1 MTFVKITEQDSL
13 YDNLEDKSVHEI
25 VTDINREDA
34 KVAEA
39 VRRAL
44 PAIEKLVTA
53 IVSRM
58 KGGGRIFY
66 IGAGT
71 SGRLG
76 VLDASEIPPTFGM
89 DPSWVVGIIAGGD
102 GALRSAVENA
112 EDDTR
117 RGWYDLQRFNIG
129 TKDTVIGIAASGTTP
144 YVIGALRS
152 ARQHGILTA
161 SITSNPDSPVAAEAE
176 IPIEMIVGPE
186 YVTGSSRMKSGTG
199 QKMICNMITTAVMIK
214 MGRVKGNKM
223 VNMQL
228 TNAKLIDRG
237 SRMLC
242 DDLGLDYDQARRLLL
257 MSGSVSR
264 AVDAYRE
271 HAEEHNSLL
280 NKAVD
285 EE

>member
-1 MTFVKITEQDSL
+1 M
-13 YDNLEDKSVHEI
+13 HEI
-25 VTDINREDA
+25 LTDINREDH
-34 KVAEA
+34 KVADA
-39 VRRAL
+39 VAKAI
-44 PAIEKLVTA
+44 PQIEKLVTA
-53 IVSRM
+53 IVKRM

-76 VLDASEIPPTFGM
+76 VLDASEVPPTFGM

-117 RGWYDLQRFNIG
+117 RGWYDLQRFNVG

-144 YVIGALRS
+144 YVIGALNACRE
-152 ARQHGILTA
+152 HGILTA
-161 SITSNPDSPVAAEAE
+161 SITSNPDSPVAAAAD

-199 QKMICNMITTAVMIK
+199 QKMICNMISTSVMIK

-228 TNAKLIDRG
+228 TNAKLVDRG
-237 SRMLC
+237 TRMIC
-242 DDLGLDYDQARRLLL
+242 DELNLDYDSARRLLL
-257 MSGSVSR
+257 MSGSVNR
-264 AVDAYRE
+264 AIQAYHE
-271 HAEEHNSLL
+271 HRMPEN
-280 NKAVD
+280 
-285 EE
+285 

>member
-1 MTFVKITEQDSL
+1 MTFVKISEQESD
-13 YDNLEDKSVHEI
+13 YTDLEHKSVHEI
-25 VTDINREDA
+25 LTDINREDH
-34 KVAEA
+34 KVADA
-39 VRRAL
+39 VAKAI
-44 PAIEKLVTA
+44 PQIEKLVTA
-53 IVSRM
+53 IVKRM

-76 VLDASEIPPTFGM
+76 VLDASEVPPTFGM

-117 RGWYDLQRFNIG
+117 RGWYDLQRFNVG

-144 YVIGALRS
+144 YVIGALNACRE
-152 ARQHGILTA
+152 HGILTA
-161 SITSNPDSPVAAEAE
+161 SITSNPDSPVAAAAD

-199 QKMICNMITTAVMIK
+199 QKMICNMISTSVMIK

-228 TNAKLIDRG
+228 TNAKLVDRG
-237 SRMLC
+237 TRMIC
-242 DDLGLDYDQARRLLL
+242 DELNLDYDSSRRLLL

-264 AVDAYRE
+264 AIQAYHE
-271 HAEEHNSLL
+271 HRMPE
-280 NKAVD
+280 D
-285 EE
+285 